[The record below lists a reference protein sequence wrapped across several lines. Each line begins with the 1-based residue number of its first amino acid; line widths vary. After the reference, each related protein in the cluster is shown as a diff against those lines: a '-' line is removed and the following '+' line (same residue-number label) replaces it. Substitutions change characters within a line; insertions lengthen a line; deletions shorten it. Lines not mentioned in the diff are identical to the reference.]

1 MRNEHLE
8 SKLFLPHNTNEFNS
22 LCLEVFQFQYT
33 HNSVYRQFV
42 ESLSVNPVLINH
54 YLQIPFL
61 PISFFKS
68 HEVRCHCNEPELL
81 FESSKTTG
89 MTSSRHY
96 VENVQLYKTSFLRC
110 FEQFYGSPK
119 DYVFLALLPNY
130 LEQQHS
136 SLVYMVS
143 ELIAQSNNDESG
155 FFLHNFADL
164 DAAIRRNAFL
174 PVAERSRS
182 KKIFLIGVSFALL
195 DFAEQYSY
203 NTSSHPSFLR
213 RQESHI
219 ICEEIP
225 ACAGMTKRVDIIV
238 METGG
243 MKGRR
248 KELLRSEMHEILT
261 QAFGVEHIH
270 SEYGMAELLSQA
282 YSQSHGNFSCPPWQ
296 KILIRDM
303 YDPFSY
309 MPYAKLGGINVIDL
323 ANLYSCSFI
332 ETKDVGRVYE
342 NGSFTVEG
350 RFDAADVRGCNLMY

>member
-1 MRNEHLE
+1 MPNEHLE
-8 SKLFLPHNTNEFNS
+8 SKLFSPHTANEFNA
-22 LCLEVFQFQYT
+22 LCLEVFQFQYA
-33 HNSVYRQFV
+33 HNQVYRQFV
-42 ESLSVNPVLINH
+42 DSLSVNPVLVSH
-54 YLQIPFL
+54 YVQIPFL

-68 HEVRCHCNEPELL
+68 HEVRCHCREPELI

-89 MTSSRHY
+89 TTSSKHY
-96 VENVQLYKTSFLRC
+96 VERAELYKTSFLRC

-119 DYVFLALLPNY
+119 EYVFLALLPNY

-143 ELIAQSNNDESG
+143 ELIAQSENDESG
-155 FFLHNFADL
+155 FFLHNFEDL
-164 DAAIRRNAFL
+164 DAAIRRRLRFRPATGD
-174 PVAERSRS
+174 SH

-219 ICEEIP
+219 HCEEIP
-225 ACAGMTKRVDIIV
+225 AYAGMTESVDIIV

-248 KELLRSEMHEILT
+248 KELLRSEMHEILA

-282 YSQSHGNFSCPPWQ
+282 YSGSHGNFSCPPWQ
-296 KILIRDM
+296 KILVRDM

-309 MPYAKLGGINVIDL
+309 MPCGKAGGINVIDL

-350 RFDAADVRGCNLMY
+350 RFDASEVRGCNLMY

>member
-1 MRNEHLE
+1 MQTENLE
-8 SKLFLPHNTNEFNS
+8 SKLFLPHSVDEFNGV
-22 LCLEVFQFQYT
+22 CLEIFQFQYM
-33 HNSVYRQFV
+33 HNPVYRQFV
-42 ESLSVNPVLINH
+42 DSLSVNPALIDH
-54 YLQIPFL
+54 YVQIPFL

-68 HEVRCHCNEPELL
+68 HEVRCHSHEPELI

-89 MTSSRHY
+89 TTSSRHY
-96 VENVQLYKTSFLRC
+96 VEHAELYKTSFLRC
-110 FEQFYGSPK
+110 FEQFYGAPQE
-119 DYVFLALLPNY
+119 YVFLALLPNY

-143 ELIAQSNNDESG
+143 ELIAQSGNDESG

-164 DAAIRRNAFL
+164 DVAIRRNTN
-174 PVAERSRS
+174 
-182 KKIFLIGVSFALL
+182 KKICLIGVSYALL

-203 NTSSHPSFLR
+203 SNSN
-213 RQESHI
+213 
-219 ICEEIP
+219 
-225 ACAGMTKRVDIIV
+225 IIV

-248 KELLRSEMHEILT
+248 KELLRSEMHEMLT

-282 YSQSHGNFSCPPWQ
+282 YSQSYGHFSCPPWA
-296 KILIRDM
+296 KILVRDM

-309 MPYAKLGGINVIDL
+309 MPHAKLGGINVIDF

-332 ETKDVGRVYE
+332 ETKDVGRLHK

-350 RFDAADVRGCNLMY
+350 RFDASDVRGCNLMY